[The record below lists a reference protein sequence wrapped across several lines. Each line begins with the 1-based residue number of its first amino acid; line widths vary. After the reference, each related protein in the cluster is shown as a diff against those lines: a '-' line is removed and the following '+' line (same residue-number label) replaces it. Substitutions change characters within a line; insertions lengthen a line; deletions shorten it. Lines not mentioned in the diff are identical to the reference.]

1 MDMMNKRGL
10 SDIVATVLIVL
21 LALAAVAIVWGFLRP
36 TFDNAASQTSLR
48 NACFLVTVEPTQCSL
63 SGATANVAYQLKT
76 SVPTEVTLDS
86 VAAVVE
92 DDNGIT
98 YVSQGIAPTTALGSQ
113 ATQVNDIGTASPF
126 IARVAAR
133 VRDGSGNTETCP
145 ESVAVACN

>member
-1 MDMMNKRGL
+1 MMNKRGL

-36 TFDNAASQTSLR
+36 TFDSAASQTSLR
-48 NACFLVTVEPTQCSL
+48 NACFLITVEPTQCSL
-63 SGATANVAYQLKT
+63 SGDNANVAYQLKT
-76 SVPTEVTLDS
+76 SVPSEVTLAN

-92 DDNGIT
+92 DDRGIT
-98 YVSQGIAPTTALGSQ
+98 YVNSEGTAPTTALGSQ
-113 ATQVNDIGTASPF
+113 TATVSISGGTSPY

-133 VRDGSGNTETCP
+133 VRDASGNTETCP